1 MIQIIKKHFLD
12 HIHTIERI
20 KEDEE
25 LLKGLTIVADA
36 IITAYRNNKKVLL
49 FGCGGSAAD
58 AQHIA
63 AEFINKLELNRKC
76 LPAIALTANTSNITA
91 ISNDSDFK
99 NIFSRQIE
107 GLVRDG
113 DVVIGIST
121 SGKSPSV
128 LHGLE
133 TAKKY
138 NAITVALLG
147 SNSECCKNIAN
158 CIISVPSTSTMRTQE
173 AHITIGHIIC
183 SLVEYGLFSD
193 RSDAGTPLS
202 SYQW

>member
-1 MIQIIKKHFLD
+1 MIQIMKKHLLD
-12 HIHTIERI
+12 HVHIIEKI

-25 LLKGLTIVADA
+25 LLKSIAIVAET
-36 IITAYRNNKKVLL
+36 IITAYRNNNKVLL

-76 LPAIALTANTSNITA
+76 LPAIALTTNTSNITA

-99 NIFSRQIE
+99 NIFSRQVE

-121 SGKSPSV
+121 SGKSPSI

-138 NAITVALLG
+138 NAMTIALLG
-147 SNSECCKNIAN
+147 GNIEYCKDIADY
-158 CIISVPSTSTMRTQE
+158 IISVPSISTMRIQE

-193 RSDAGTPLS
+193 RNNAGTTFPS
-202 SYQW
+202 R